1 MGQLKALLP
10 WQGDTLL
17 GSQVS
22 CLLQAGTHQVIVVL
36 GHQKDSLLPLLEGR
50 DRVVP
55 VLNPDYRTGKTTS
68 IKAGIK
74 AVLGSHQAADAQTL
88 VLLNVDQ
95 PRTAETITTLLSK
108 HASSDCLITIPVFQG
123 KRGHPLIL
131 DCSLLPELLEIAEA
145 SQGIRAV
152 VRKHEDSY
160 SAGGNGRP
168 GGPVGLEHSRAVSGS
183 RNPIA
188 QQRQHE
194 GGQVCSLPSISG

>member
-152 VRKHEDSY
+152 VRKHEDRIQRVEMDAPEVLWDLNTPEQY
-160 SAGGNGRP
+160 QA
-168 GGPVGLEHSRAVSGS
+168 AV
-183 RNPIA
+183 I
-188 QQRQHE
+188 Q
-194 GGQVCSLPSISG
+194 

>member
-1 MGQLKALLP
+1 MGEAVAILLAAGESRRMGQLKALLP

-152 VRKHEDSY
+152 VRKHEDRIQRVEMDAPEVLWDLNTPEQY
-160 SAGGNGRP
+160 QA
-168 GGPVGLEHSRAVSGS
+168 AV
-183 RNPIA
+183 I
-188 QQRQHE
+188 Q
-194 GGQVCSLPSISG
+194 